1 MFTKAKKK
9 LVVQN
14 LSSPKRLKGQRN
26 FLPRW
31 RKADDRGK
39 TRELFV
45 KLSKLLT
52 DHATAAR

>member
-14 LSSPKRLKGQRN
+14 LSSPKRLKRERN

-39 TRELFV
+39 RGELFV
-45 KLSKLLT
+45 KLREIVSKLRL
-52 DHATAAR
+52 